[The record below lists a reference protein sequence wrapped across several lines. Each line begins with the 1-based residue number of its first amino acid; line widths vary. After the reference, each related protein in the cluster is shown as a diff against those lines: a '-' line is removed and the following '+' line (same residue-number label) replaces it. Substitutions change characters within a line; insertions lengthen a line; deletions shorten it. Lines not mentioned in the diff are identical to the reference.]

1 LGDGLIADTQQIR
14 NIIYTY
20 VVVNGAKHWHLFWKN
35 KHFSFE
41 TKVGKRH
48 EDMT

>member
-1 LGDGLIADTQQIR
+1 LGDGLIADTQKIR
-14 NIIYTY
+14 NIIYTL
-20 VVVNGAKHWHLFWKN
+20 VVNGAKHWHLSWKN

-48 EDMT
+48 EGTT